1 MTSTVITLMNRVL
14 GATFPGATWT
24 TWRAVLKAA
33 HALDLTDDERGI
45 VESLTARHTL
55 PSSPVKELWLLLGR
69 RSGKSIIAALLAV
82 WTTTCRTYTLTP
94 GEVGVFMVIAS
105 DRRQARVIKRYVSG
119 LLRAHPSL
127 DALIARET
135 ADAIWLTNGLC
146 LEIHTCS
153 FRSLR
158 GYTCI
163 GAACDEIAFWADEDS
178 ANPDHDVLVALRA
191 AMASVPE
198 AMLIGLTSVYARR
211 GEVWRM
217 FEKHFGR
224 NESADILVVNGPT
237 RTMNPTIDETVMAR
251 AYEDDPIA
259 AAAEYGAEFRRD
271 VETFLPLEAL
281 EAVRMPDRL
290 EQPFQPEHRST
301 YVGFLDPA
309 GGTGQDSMTMAIA
322 HVEKDRAIL
331 DCVREVRPPFSP
343 EATVKEFADDFKRYR
358 LTQATSDRYAG
369 SWPTEAFRKVGV
381 TVKPSDRTRSEIYL
395 AALPM
400 VMSNQVELLD
410 LPRLLKQL
418 RSLER
423 RKGRQGKD
431 TVDAPPRQHEDV
443 ANSACGALVLAALEG
458 RNVVRVRKAI

>member
-1 MTSTVITLMNRVL
+1 MRIDVQS
-14 GATFPGATWT
+14 
-24 TWRAVLKAA
+24 
-33 HALDLTDDERGI
+33 
-45 VESLTARHTL
+45 
-55 PSSPVKELWLLLGR
+55 
-69 RSGKSIIAALLAV
+69 
-82 WTTTCRTYTLTP
+82 
-94 GEVGVFMVIAS
+94 
-105 DRRQARVIKRYVSG
+105 
-119 LLRAHPSL
+119 
-127 DALIARET
+127 
-135 ADAIWLTNGLC
+135 
-146 LEIHTCS
+146 
-153 FRSLR
+153 
-158 GYTCI
+158 
-163 GAACDEIAFWADEDS
+163 WADEDS

-259 AAAEYGAEFRRD
+259 AAAAIGAAFRHD

-281 EAVRMPDRL
+281 DAVRMPDRL

-343 EATVKEFADDFKRYR
+343 EATVREFADDFKRYR

-400 VMSNQVELLD
+400 VMSHQVELLD
-410 LPRLLKQL
+410 LPRLLTQL

-458 RNVVRVRKAI
+458 RNVLRVRNAIWG